1 MKLKDV
7 LILVTL
13 MIIGEVVFILPFV
26 ILRIFRPTFLTVFET
41 TNLEIGTAFSAYGI
55 VAMIAYFAG
64 GPIADRFNPK
74 KLIPFA
80 LLMTSLGGIWMY
92 TIPSMTSMIVLY
104 AFWGAST
111 ILLFWSSFVKAQRI
125 LGLQTGQGKSFG
137 LVDAGRGV
145 IAALMAFVAVF
156 LLDHL
161 IPNDPDSV
169 SYLNLKCAFQSIILI
184 FTIFTALCAVLAYF
198 VLEDDQSSSP
208 GFNMKGVQSIVK
220 KSVIWKHAIIVLC
233 AYVGYKCTDDFS
245 LYASDTL
252 HYDDVESARL
262 AAITFWARPV
272 AAVISGIIADKWL
285 TSKTIIAGFIITAI
299 GSALIASGWMV
310 RMEVYLV
317 ITLTLTSVA
326 IYGLR
331 GVYYALFEE
340 SQLSL
345 KVTGSAA
352 GIVSVIGYTPD
363 IFMGPLMG
371 VILDHNPG
379 ALGHQYLFMVLV
391 GFSILG
397 LLVAISFLR
406 NHLAT
411 P

>member
-7 LILVTL
+7 LILFTL

-145 IAALMAFVAVF
+145 IAAVMAFAAVF

-161 IPNDPDSV
+161 IPKDPDSA
-169 SYLNLKCAFQSIILI
+169 SYLNLKSAFQTIVLI

-208 GFNMKGVQSIVK
+208 GFNIKGVQTIVK

-272 AAVISGIIADKWL
+272 AAVISGIIADRWL

-352 GIVSVIGYTPD
+352 GIVSVVGYTPD

-391 GFSILG
+391 GFSVLG
-397 LLVAISFLR
+397 LLVAVSFSR
-406 NHLAT
+406 NNSST
-411 P
+411 S

>member
-406 NHLAT
+406 NHSAT